1 LLDVFWFLFQESH
14 VVFCEIEFAIVNVH
28 MSSPW
33 LLKGITRR
41 DISPV
46 LTQKNS
52 KTPTYEY
59 LYNKTDLLENIRD
72 MICFG

>member
-1 LLDVFWFLFQESH
+1 

-41 DISPV
+41 DICPV
-46 LTQKNS
+46 LTHK
-52 KTPTYEY
+52 
-59 LYNKTDLLENIRD
+59 
-72 MICFG
+72 